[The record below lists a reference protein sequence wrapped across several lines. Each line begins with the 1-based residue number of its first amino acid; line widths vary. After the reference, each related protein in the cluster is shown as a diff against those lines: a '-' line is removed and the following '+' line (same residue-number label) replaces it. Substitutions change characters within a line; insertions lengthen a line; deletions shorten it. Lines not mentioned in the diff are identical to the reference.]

1 MKKNVTSQRMNTTAG
16 VYPMD
21 YQNNYTYPSTGN
33 PFAIRSVQD
42 ALSGSVN
49 NFDWDANG
57 NLIKSSCISGPA
69 YDRRLCWTEDNRL
82 QGYTEYSDENGD
94 MSAWYNYNAGGDRNF
109 KITSPSLN
117 MRQNAVGLRYSA
129 HLKYPTLYASA
140 LITFNKGGYT
150 KHYFEGTNRVCSK
163 IGGGFRNVH
172 WDNIEDRIPALAED
186 YDQLSEGQ
194 RESVKRTF
202 IECLN
207 MGVEMDGII
216 DLYEV
221 IAHETERDDPE
232 PAFFYHSDHLGS
244 AAYLTNDAGQV
255 TQTLNYLPYGEDWV
269 DRQEYHETRY
279 PRLGIFTYNGKEKD
293 YESGFHY
300 YGARYY
306 WSELLTGWL
315 SVDPMADKYPSISPY
330 AYCAWNPIICI
341 DPDGEKIYMLFYT
354 VGNSRGGNMF
364 HAAALTRRSDI
375 MKSKSFDAKNDIV
388 VMRPIQDLASIKDE
402 VQNINI
408 DYGEKYGKTA
418 EFDVWSHGGLDGPTG
433 TQPTSSNA
441 LDSKQMKLEGWSE
454 IDFNWD
460 ENASA
465 NFYGYRTGKSEN
477 GKPSFAQAVSE
488 LNNFKDVKVSGQSK
502 RAYPSTSKTR
512 RNEPSHY
519 FGKLGLSF
527 TKTYMVGCESS
538 SERLWIS
545 PGRDVYPMNTF
556 INGEQQ

>member
-1 MKKNVTSQRMNTTAG
+1 MQKGYTILSGKNTMSESGILKVYFDTFSSKNEYRVTFT
-16 VYPMD
+16 
-21 YQNNYTYPSTGN
+21 NNYNQSC
-33 PFAIRSVQD
+33 SVD
-42 ALSGSVN
+42 FRAC
-49 NFDWDANG
+49 
-57 NLIKSSCISGPA
+57 SS
-69 YDRRLCWTEDNRL
+69 
-82 QGYTEYSDENGD
+82 
-94 MSAWYNYNAGGDRNF
+94 
-109 KITSPSLN
+109 
-117 MRQNAVGLRYSA
+117 
-129 HLKYPTLYASA
+129 
-140 LITFNKGGYT
+140 
-150 KHYFEGTNRVCSK
+150 
-163 IGGGFRNVH
+163 
-172 WDNIEDRIPALAED
+172 
-186 YDQLSEGQ
+186 
-194 RESVKRTF
+194 
-202 IECLN
+202 
-207 MGVEMDGII
+207 
-216 DLYEV
+216 
-221 IAHETERDDPE
+221 
-232 PAFFYHSDHLGS
+232 
-244 AAYLTNDAGQV
+244 
-255 TQTLNYLPYGEDWV
+255 
-269 DRQEYHETRY
+269 
-279 PRLGIFTYNGKEKD
+279 NGKEKD

-300 YGARYY
+300 YGDRYY
-306 WSELLTGWL
+306 WSEMLTGWL
-315 SVDPMADKYPSISPY
+315 SVDPMMDKYPSLSPY
-330 AYCAWNPIICI
+330 NYCAWNPIICI

-354 VGNSRGGNMF
+354 VGNSRGDNMF

-402 VQNINI
+402 VQNINN

-433 TQPTSSNA
+433 AQPTSSNA

-465 NFYGYRTGKSEN
+465 NFYGCRTGKSEN

-488 LNNFKDVKVSGQSK
+488 LNNFKDVKVLGQSK

-519 FGKLGLSF
+519 FGKRGLSF

>member
-1 MKKNVTSQRMNTTAG
+1 MMEKHGIQNLSTFTGKERDEEKERSRGPIASERG
-16 VYPMD
+16 DEPRSGIPYCSVYS
-21 YQNNYTYPSTGN
+21 YTY
-33 PFAIRSVQD
+33 F
-42 ALSGSVN
+42 
-49 NFDWDANG
+49 
-57 NLIKSSCISGPA
+57 
-69 YDRRLCWTEDNRL
+69 
-82 QGYTEYSDENGD
+82 
-94 MSAWYNYNAGGDRNF
+94 
-109 KITSPSLN
+109 
-117 MRQNAVGLRYSA
+117 
-129 HLKYPTLYASA
+129 
-140 LITFNKGGYT
+140 
-150 KHYFEGTNRVCSK
+150 
-163 IGGGFRNVH
+163 
-172 WDNIEDRIPALAED
+172 
-186 YDQLSEGQ
+186 
-194 RESVKRTF
+194 
-202 IECLN
+202 
-207 MGVEMDGII
+207 
-216 DLYEV
+216 
-221 IAHETERDDPE
+221 
-232 PAFFYHSDHLGS
+232 
-244 AAYLTNDAGQV
+244 
-255 TQTLNYLPYGEDWV
+255 
-269 DRQEYHETRY
+269 
-279 PRLGIFTYNGKEKD
+279 
-293 YESGFHY
+293 
-300 YGARYY
+300 GARYMDH
-306 WSELLTGWL
+306 ELMTMWL

-341 DPDGEKIYMLFYT
+341 DPDGEKINMLFYT
-354 VGNSRGGNMF
+354 VGNSRGDNMF

-402 VQNINI
+402 VQNINN

-465 NFYGYRTGKSEN
+465 NFYGCRTGKTEN

-519 FGKLGLSF
+519 FGKLGLSY

>member
-1 MKKNVTSQRMNTTAG
+1 MKKPVIS
-16 VYPMD
+16 
-21 YQNNYTYPSTGN
+21 
-33 PFAIRSVQD
+33 D
-42 ALSGSVN
+42 ALSGSIN
-49 NFDWDANG
+49 NLEWDANG

-172 WDNIEDRIPALAED
+172 WDNIEDRIPTLVAD

-194 RESVKRTF
+194 RESVERTF
-202 IECLN
+202 NECLN

-221 IAHETERDDPE
+221 VSHESGRDNQE

-255 TQTLNYLPYGEDWV
+255 TQTLNYLPCGEDWV
-269 DRQEYHETRY
+269 DIQNYVETRY

-300 YGARYY
+300 YDARYY

-315 SVDPMADKYPSISPY
+315 SVDPMMDKYPSISPY
-330 AYCAWNPIICI
+330 AYCAWNPVILT
-341 DPDGEKIYMLFYT
+341 DPQGMSTSPVFDTEGNLLGTDSDGYSGTAIVMDKKKFRQGMSHEEASSTGTFLDHYGEGISISEDDWQTIVDNGGERLDPTVSNKSDHDIYYKPEDDKSSKGKSASGAYKIGAHQDLYARVDGIT
-354 VGNSRGGNMF
+354 VPHLKKGMVYKITDKINVTVTNTGVSN
-364 HAAALTRRSDI
+364 T
-375 MKSKSFDAKNDIV
+375 KSKSLFYSA
-388 VMRPIQDLASIKDE
+388 VMFMKGGWKDE
-402 VQNINI
+402 SWHFSLVEDRFLVFNQENVRP
-408 DYGEKYGKTA
+408 YYMYKTP
-418 EFDVWSHGGLDGPTG
+418 DHG
-433 TQPTSSNA
+433 
-441 LDSKQMKLEGWSE
+441 
-454 IDFNWD
+454 WD
-460 ENASA
+460 EL
-465 NFYGYRTGKSEN
+465 FKKSHL
-477 GKPSFAQAVSE
+477 K
-488 LNNFKDVKVSGQSK
+488 
-502 RAYPSTSKTR
+502 
-512 RNEPSHY
+512 
-519 FGKLGLSF
+519 
-527 TKTYMVGCESS
+527 
-538 SERLWIS
+538 
-545 PGRDVYPMNTF
+545 
-556 INGEQQ
+556 

>member
-1 MKKNVTSQRMNTTAG
+1 MYVQEHNIEQQNHVNIAWFHSFTFTGKGLRKGWRTPLSKVKYSEQRDEEKERSRGHFASERG
-16 VYPMD
+16 DEPRSGIPYCSVYS
-21 YQNNYTYPSTGN
+21 YTY
-33 PFAIRSVQD
+33 F
-42 ALSGSVN
+42 
-49 NFDWDANG
+49 
-57 NLIKSSCISGPA
+57 
-69 YDRRLCWTEDNRL
+69 
-82 QGYTEYSDENGD
+82 
-94 MSAWYNYNAGGDRNF
+94 
-109 KITSPSLN
+109 
-117 MRQNAVGLRYSA
+117 
-129 HLKYPTLYASA
+129 
-140 LITFNKGGYT
+140 
-150 KHYFEGTNRVCSK
+150 
-163 IGGGFRNVH
+163 
-172 WDNIEDRIPALAED
+172 
-186 YDQLSEGQ
+186 
-194 RESVKRTF
+194 
-202 IECLN
+202 
-207 MGVEMDGII
+207 
-216 DLYEV
+216 
-221 IAHETERDDPE
+221 
-232 PAFFYHSDHLGS
+232 
-244 AAYLTNDAGQV
+244 
-255 TQTLNYLPYGEDWV
+255 
-269 DRQEYHETRY
+269 
-279 PRLGIFTYNGKEKD
+279 
-293 YESGFHY
+293 
-300 YGARYY
+300 GARYMDH
-306 WSELLTGWL
+306 ELMTMWP

-354 VGNSRGGNMF
+354 VGNSRGDNMF

-402 VQNINI
+402 VQNINN

-465 NFYGYRTGKSEN
+465 NFYGCRTGKTEN

-519 FGKLGLSF
+519 FGKLGLSY